1 VLLSWASDTLV
12 LGETTFPIHANAVG
26 TPAGAHLEETGLELD
41 VPETV
46 EQLSAWHEALSAERA
61 APA

>member
-1 VLLSWASDTLV
+1 MESQSGLAAPVPEWKAFQGNYADERRSIA
-12 LGETTFPIHANAVG
+12 
-26 TPAGAHLEETGLELD
+26 AHLEETGLELD

-61 APA
+61 ALA